1 MEMSPS
7 MERSI
12 KSESL
17 FSPHWFLSTV
27 LISLSFENDRST
39 EAVVTGMVAYVLGFP
54 PKKCWAQGQLHF
66 NGGRWTGVDRLI
78 AA

>member
-1 MEMSPS
+1 MSMTLFWSMEMSPS

-17 FSPHWFLSTV
+17 FSPHRFLSTV

-39 EAVVTGMVAYVLGFP
+39 EAVVTGMVAYVLRSMVRLG
-54 PKKCWAQGQLHF
+54 K
-66 NGGRWTGVDRLI
+66 TDYTSDRKSVV
-78 AA
+78 